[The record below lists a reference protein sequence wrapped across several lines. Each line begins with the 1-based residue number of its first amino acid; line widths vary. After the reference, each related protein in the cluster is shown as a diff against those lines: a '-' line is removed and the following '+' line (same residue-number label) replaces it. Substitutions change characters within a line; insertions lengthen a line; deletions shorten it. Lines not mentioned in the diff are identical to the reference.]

1 MLGKRN
7 MRESIGYVT
16 LGLFSHALLDELL
29 EAKSNLSIAPKRKEM
44 IELARDSL
52 LAVDSP
58 EKIPD
63 RSRFADLVFQNYQ
76 EITTLRSVLNP
87 RGIFKD
93 SAQVE
98 ESLNIILRDKTD
110 RGKRGRHIE
119 KAIGF
124 FRELAKN
131 AIINAET
138 PEERIPPGV
147 RQVAS
152 SPSFTQ
158 LYSGS

>member
-7 MRESIGYVT
+7 MRDSIGYVT

-29 EAKSNLSIAPKRKEM
+29 EAKSKPDIVPERKKM
-44 IELARDSL
+44 IELARESL

-58 EKIPD
+58 EKITK

-87 RGIFKD
+87 QGIFK
-93 SAQVE
+93 SSE
-98 ESLNIILRDKTD
+98 EAEEALNIILGDKTD
-110 RGKRGRHIE
+110 REKRGQHIE
-119 KAIGF
+119 KTIGF
-124 FRELAKN
+124 FRELAKKS
-131 AIINAET
+131 IINAET
-138 PEERIPPGV
+138 PEERVPPGV

-152 SPSFTQ
+152 SSSFAQ
-158 LYSGS
+158 LYSGL